1 MLDIRIGIVNAP
13 REVGIELPEDSSIDD
28 IKATIDAAVAAGA
41 GLVWLT
47 DRKGRQIGFPADK
60 IAYVEVGS
68 ADDQRIGF
76 S

>member
-1 MLDIRIGIVNAP
+1 MDIRIGILQSP
-13 REVGIELPEDSSIDD
+13 REVVIELADGTSADD
-28 IKATIDAAVAAGA
+28 VKATIDAAVAAGD

-47 DRKGRQIGFPADK
+47 DKKGNQSGFPAAK
-60 IAYVEVGS
+60 LAYVEIGS